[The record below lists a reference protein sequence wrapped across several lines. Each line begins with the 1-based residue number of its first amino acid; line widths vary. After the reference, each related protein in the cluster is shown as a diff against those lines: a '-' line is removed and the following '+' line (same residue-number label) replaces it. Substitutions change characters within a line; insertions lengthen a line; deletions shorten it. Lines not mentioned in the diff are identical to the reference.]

1 LKGNTVKEISVREAR
16 QLIGKLDSL
25 LEIEGEV
32 KITKRGKPIAK
43 ILPLKKARSMPSHK
57 RLRQSMNVMEKESA
71 CLIRNDRDDR

>member
-1 LKGNTVKEISVREAR
+1 MKEISVREAR

-25 LEIEGEV
+25 LETEGEI

-43 ILPLKKARSMPSHK
+43 ISTLKKFRTMPSHK
-57 RLRQSMNVMEKESA
+57 NLRESMDLMEKESA